1 MAARHHRHQISLQDF
16 VNLSSSPPLADD
28 VRIQADERFHQIVE
42 HFTGSDADR
51 TSYYNGP
58 KLVGLM
64 YRYAVSPKSKDN
76 VLRAFFRAMEL
87 SMEGEA
93 IDFSDEKHAEALR
106 SRLVGFAEHLV
117 NNFFMPLRAST
128 ARTPQPTPHYRSA
141 TQRSSSR
148 DFVGT
153 PERLSTLRGDCLTRD
168 RHRCVISRA
177 FDMSKARERETPE
190 GQIPDDDGDPIEDDN
205 ISYLEVAHI
214 LPHSLVHVGS
224 ETEELSESKK
234 TALEILNMFDND
246 VAHLINGVDV
256 DRPHNA
262 ITLTLDLHRAFG
274 NFDIYFTQIANRP
287 HTYENRSFRRIGF
300 QRMLPVTRVLYL
312 TADQS
317 IDPPAPRLLALHR
330 AIGHIL
336 HLSGS
341 GEYIDDIFRKLA
353 DRMVQ
358 FDGSTPL
365 AELVQLRMNG
375 WNATPV
381 YS

>member
-1 MAARHHRHQISLQDF
+1 MAARHHRHQKSLYDF
-16 VNLSSSPPLADD
+16 ANLLLSPPLADN

-42 HFTGSDADR
+42 HFTNTNADSI
-51 TSYYNGP
+51 SYDGP
-58 KLVGLM
+58 KLVGLV
-64 YRYAVSPKSKDN
+64 YRYATSRKSKDN
-76 VLRAFFRAMEL
+76 VLRAFFRAIEL
-87 SMEGEA
+87 SMEGGA
-93 IDFSDEKHAEALR
+93 VDFSDEEHTETMR
-106 SRLVGFAEHLV
+106 SRVVGFAEHLV

-141 TQRSSSR
+141 TLRSSSR
-148 DFVGT
+148 DFIGT
-153 PERLSTLRGDCLTRD
+153 PERLSTLRGDCLIRD
-168 RHRCVISRA
+168 MHRCVISRA
-177 FDMSKARERETPE
+177 FDMSKARELESLERQILDDE
-190 GQIPDDDGDPIEDDN
+190 GKPIEDDN

-214 LPHSLVHVGS
+214 LPHLLVHVRS

-274 NFDIYFTQIANRP
+274 NFDIYFTQIADRP
-287 HTYENRSFRRIGF
+287 HAYEIRTFRKIGF
-300 QRMLPVTRVLYL
+300 QRMLPVTRALYL

-336 HLSGS
+336 HLSGA
-341 GEYIDDIFRKLA
+341 GEYIDNIFRKLE

-358 FDGSTPL
+358 CDGTTPL
-365 AELVQLRMNG
+365 EELLQLRMNG
-375 WNATPV
+375 WNPTSV
-381 YS
+381 NS